1 MAINNPWLNPLQRS
15 FQDIKSKLIESMKL
29 KLPEVTDYSEGNIFI
44 ILISLFAAMAEVLH
58 YYIDNMA
65 RETFFVTARKY
76 SSLIKHAKLVDY
88 HIKCANPASVDIL
101 LYLNTGDVVPIDIHI
116 SPGTTFT
123 SQGGINY
130 QITKPYIWYA
140 GTHAIS
146 VSATQIEYLYD
157 ISFGTVETSDD
168 IVVTLGDLGTGNF
181 YSEGTMVLEVND
193 SGVPQIW
200 QLVETFAFSNP
211 TSTHYKV
218 ELDSEQNPVIIFG
231 NGLMGKKPSIG
242 SVLTGSF
249 GITKGEAGNTTSS
262 TLVSVPTTIASQTS
276 NIVCVNRNSASG
288 GSNYEDFNMLKEH
301 VPLSIKTLDVAIT
314 PEDFASIT
322 KMMPGVDKAYVDY
335 ECGKVIDMYITPDGG
350 GIASQALIDQVRLGL
365 LAKKVLGTAINVY
378 PAKETL
384 IYLTATVTG
393 KPSFKSQDIQK
404 QVVEAMMSNYDYNNS
419 DIAKPVRV
427 SEVYALLKKLSMVD
441 YLTIENLYLKPSAI
455 AYSDAVELYF
465 DLTIATIQSN
475 ITYLLR
481 FNESQSKF
489 DILNLSGTLTGVS
502 LPYNGVDTTWQNIT
516 LNGND
521 WNIRIQPS
529 DGGNYLN
536 GNIWRLSLL
545 KNNVDQVSPEQA
557 IPLFKSSAQCNLT
570 IIEKV

>member
-1 MAINNPWLNPLQRS
+1 
-15 FQDIKSKLIESMKL
+15 
-29 KLPEVTDYSEGNIFI
+29 
-44 ILISLFAAMAEVLH
+44 
-58 YYIDNMA
+58 
-65 RETFFVTARKY
+65 
-76 SSLIKHAKLVDY
+76 
-88 HIKCANPASVDIL
+88 
-101 LYLNTGDVVPIDIHI
+101 
-116 SPGTTFT
+116 
-123 SQGGINY
+123 
-130 QITKPYIWYA
+130 
-140 GTHAIS
+140 
-146 VSATQIEYLYD
+146 
-157 ISFGTVETSDD
+157 
-168 IVVTLGDLGTGNF
+168 
-181 YSEGTMVLEVND
+181 
-193 SGVPQIW
+193 
-200 QLVETFAFSNP
+200 
-211 TSTHYKV
+211 
-218 ELDSEQNPVIIFG
+218 
-231 NGLMGKKPSIG
+231 
-242 SVLTGSF
+242 
-249 GITKGEAGNTTSS
+249 
-262 TLVSVPTTIASQTS
+262 
-276 NIVCVNRNSASG
+276 
-288 GSNYEDFNMLKEH
+288 MLKEH

-350 GIASQALIDQVRLGL
+350 GIASQALIDRVRLGL

-529 DGGNYLN
+529 DGGNYVN